1 MGVKGEFCWDLI
13 KVKSGIFFYPLICPT
28 NTVLNL
34 ITV

>member
-1 MGVKGEFCWDLI
+1 MSMKVEFCWDLI
-13 KVKSGIFFYPLICPT
+13 KVKSGIFLDSLIFPT